1 MSISEPIPNLVSTDV
16 PPFFN
21 PLAYIANGLQPHS
34 TNMIEAHQLVKTFGD
49 FVAVRGVS
57 LQVPAG
63 KILALLGHNGAGKT
77 TTTRMLAAILAP
89 TSGYA
94 IINGYDTVRQQL
106 DVRRSIG
113 HLTELPGLYNRMRA
127 MDYLDFFGQIHQI
140 PSRIRQERSEELLK
154 RFDLWD
160 ARRMRIGE
168 FSKGMRQ
175 KTALI
180 RALLHNP
187 KVLFLDEPTS
197 AMDPHSA
204 KIVRDC
210 IADLKALNC
219 TIVLC
224 THNLFEAEALA
235 DQIAIIRK
243 GQIVIEGTADYLKRE
258 LLGEPHY
265 KVQLNHSFN
274 IGAILESVGELVK
287 ISEAG
292 SDWFTYTTAHATE
305 SNPALLSGLARHN
318 LGVVTLSEVP
328 RSLESVY
335 LKIAGTPQ
343 NKEVS
348 YDETEQTLSKRQR
361 KASKGKGKTINPAAD
376 ASSDEYHN

>member
-1 MSISEPIPNLVSTDV
+1 
-16 PPFFN
+16 
-21 PLAYIANGLQPHS
+21 
-34 TNMIEAHQLVKTFGD
+34 MIEADQLVKTFGD
-49 FVAVRGVS
+49 FTAVHGIS

-89 TSGYA
+89 TSGHA
-94 IINGYDTVRQQL
+94 FVNGYDTVAQPL
-106 DVRRSIG
+106 EVRRSIG

-140 PSRIRQERSEELLK
+140 PTKLRQGRSEELMR

-160 ARRMRIGE
+160 ARKLRIGE

-187 KVLFLDEPTS
+187 QVLFLDEPTS

-204 KIVRDC
+204 KTVRDC
-210 IADLKALNC
+210 IADLKATNC

-235 DQIAIIRK
+235 DGIAIIRK
-243 GQIVIEGTADYLKRE
+243 GRIIVEGTADQLKRQ

-265 KVQLNHSFN
+265 RVQLSKPFN
-274 IGAILESVGELVK
+274 IGDMLDSIGSLVSL
-287 ISEAG
+287 SEAG
-292 SDWFTYTTAHATE
+292 ADWFTFTTTKAVEVNPLLLKLLAHY
-305 SNPALLSGLARHN
+305 N
-318 LGVVTLSEVP
+318 LEVVTLSEVP

-343 NKEVS
+343 NSEVS
-348 YDETEQTLSKRQR
+348 YDESEQMLKKGR
-361 KASKGKGKTINPAAD
+361 KASSKAKRKAKAALPNENEID
-376 ASSDEYHN
+376 ASDTTDNN